1 MIKISD
7 MIEKA
12 KQSGY
17 DETNA
22 EAKVCQDLILS
33 LISQSQYSRNVT
45 VKGGVVMRSITN
57 NTRRATQDMDL
68 DFIKYSLQDDSI
80 DRFVAKLNAVG
91 LISIKRV
98 GRIEELRQQDYHGK
112 RIHIEIAD
120 SDGYIL
126 KSKID
131 LGVHKHY
138 DIEQEEFC
146 FDVGMNDDGASLLI
160 NSKEQMLTEKLRSI
174 LKFGAL
180 STRYKDIFDIYYLTE
195 TVDRIKLEACFKTL
209 IYDDDGMRENNID
222 AIIKRVENTFTNRS
236 YISKLK
242 TSKKN
247 WLDADIS
254 VVLVGIVEFLK
265 SQKSLIENP

>member
-1 MIKISD
+1 
-7 MIEKA
+7 
-12 KQSGY
+12 
-17 DETNA
+17 
-22 EAKVCQDLILS
+22 
-33 LISQSQYSRNVT
+33 
-45 VKGGVVMRSITN
+45 
-57 NTRRATQDMDL
+57 
-68 DFIKYSLQDDSI
+68 
-80 DRFVAKLNAVG
+80 
-91 LISIKRV
+91 
-98 GRIEELRQQDYHGK
+98 
-112 RIHIEIAD
+112 
-120 SDGYIL
+120 
-126 KSKID
+126 
-131 LGVHKHY
+131 
-138 DIEQEEFC
+138 
-146 FDVGMNDDGASLLI
+146 MNDDGASLLI

-236 YISKLK
+236 YVSKLK